1 MTKIPLSPRKG
12 NIKSC
17 HYHTVVKGC
26 LIDDLEVVVSPEVA
40 CGFKNDS
47 NYCDQFL
54 SKFAPFVP
62 MWPEF
67 GHMKQKNIFNSFVKN
82 SYGKGDHILG
92 FS

>member
-47 NYCDQFL
+47 NCCEQSLLVLDL
-54 SKFAPFVP
+54 VVDLVRVSK
-62 MWPEF
+62 
-67 GHMKQKNIFNSFVKN
+67 N
-82 SYGKGDHILG
+82 
-92 FS
+92 